1 MGTDIVSVG
10 VQGSFNQSII
20 HTSVGVFHTI
30 HNWHSPTV
38 GQFDWGTQ
46 QITASVLTLFW
57 LDHIT
62 KIINWFMTTSW
73 LPAGYLVSDTRS
85 DPRYQIDRNLGL
97 QIFPKKLK
105 REEWN
110 RTEMEKWSE
119 SCCVLCAV
127 CCVLCADPKPQNI
140 KSSSI
145 ASNISISI
153 SNIAI

>member
-105 REEWN
+105 RETRRMEPNGNGEVEWIL
-110 RTEMEKWSE
+110 
-119 SCCVLCAV
+119 LCAV